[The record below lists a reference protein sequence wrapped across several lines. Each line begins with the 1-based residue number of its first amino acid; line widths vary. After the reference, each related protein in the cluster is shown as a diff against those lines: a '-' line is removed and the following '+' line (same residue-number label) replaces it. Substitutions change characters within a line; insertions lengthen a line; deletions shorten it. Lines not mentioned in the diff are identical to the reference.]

1 MGGLLSEEHSAVA
14 HTFHTNTCG
23 TPSNAHGDDT
33 QPLLPGHPL
42 SQAPLPFIPAAT
54 TGAAETGHGMAS
66 GQDGGLRTSNVQR
79 GFHHP
84 AETRRVGHSHWSQ
97 PSTSGQ
103 HLDGPT
109 HRPIPMPLLL
119 PALMG
124 RRRAAEIV
132 LRSKDVVLLALNE
145 LLSPPI
151 LSTLVG
157 IIVGCVT
164 PLQVRRGT
172 GEKGMV
178 FLLSPPF
185 ILGQCRAYLKL
196 LFPASCHLPGHCHHQ
211 TMPSQNLD
219 TVHPLSLRLVCCR
232 SCFSP
237 PTPLCLCWLILR
249 G

>member
-1 MGGLLSEEHSAVA
+1 MSEERDAVA
-14 HTFHTNTCG
+14 HTFHTNTFS
-23 TPSNAHGDDT
+23 TASNTHGDDL
-33 QPLLPGHPL
+33 QPLLPGRPL
-42 SQAPLPFIPAAT
+42 SQAPLPFIPSAAT
-54 TGAAETGHGMAS
+54 TGAAETGHD
-66 GQDGGLRTSNVQR
+66 QDGGLRTSNVQR
-79 GFHHP
+79 GFHQP
-84 AETRRVGHSHWSQ
+84 AETSRVGHSHSSQ

-103 HLDGPT
+103 HPDAPA

-132 LRSKDVVLLALNE
+132 SRSKDVALLALNE

-164 PLQVRRGT
+164 PLQVRRGA

-178 FLLSPPF
+178 SLPSPPF

-196 LFPASCHLPGHCHHQ
+196 LFSAGI
-211 TMPSQNLD
+211 
-219 TVHPLSLRLVCCR
+219 LSLAWSLP
-232 SCFSP
+232 SSDNAFTNP
-237 PTPLCLCWLILR
+237 
-249 G
+249 